1 MTESNLQDKIAETI
15 TLVIKKANIFEK
27 ISELKILTRGMVLF
41 STVTTTFFI
50 LNGLHNNYITNITL
64 QEVKNKTADIEN
76 IIENKLE
83 ELNKKMDIL
92 LHINSVTNLH
102 NLNKNTSFTTNYV
115 ELLENTNTNTN
126 TNNSDDELLNE
137 CYDNIPCNNIKKATG
152 IKKLFNW

>member
-1 MTESNLQDKIAETI
+1 MTETNLEDKITETI

-27 ISELKILTRGMVLF
+27 ISELKFLTRGMVLF

-50 LNGLHNNYITNITL
+50 LNGIYNNYITNIIL

-76 IIENKLE
+76 IMEKKIE
-83 ELNKKMDIL
+83 ELNEKLDKL
-92 LHINSVTNLH
+92 LHIN

-115 ELLENTNTNTN
+115 ELLENTN

-137 CYDNIPCNNIKKATG
+137 CYDNIPCNNVKKVTG
-152 IKKLFNW
+152 IKQLFNW

>member
-1 MTESNLQDKIAETI
+1 MTESNLQDKISETI

-27 ISELKILTRGMVLF
+27 ITEIKFLTRGMVLF

-50 LNGLHNNYITNITL
+50 LNGIYNNYTTNIAL

-76 IIENKLE
+76 IIENKLDE
-83 ELNKKMDIL
+83 VNKKLDKL
-92 LHINSVTNLH
+92 LHIN

-115 ELLENTNTNTN
+115 ELLENTNLNTN
-126 TNNSDDELLNE
+126 TDNSDDELLNE
-137 CYDNIPCNNIKKATG
+137 CYDNIPCNNVKKVTG

>member
-1 MTESNLQDKIAETI
+1 MTETNLEDKITETI

-27 ISELKILTRGMVLF
+27 ISELKFLTRGMVLF

-50 LNGLHNNYITNITL
+50 LNGIYNNYITNIIL

-76 IIENKLE
+76 IMENKIE
-83 ELNKKMDIL
+83 ELNEKLDKL
-92 LHINSVTNLH
+92 LHIN

-115 ELLENTNTNTN
+115 ELLENTN

-137 CYDNIPCNNIKKATG
+137 CYDNIPCNNVKKVTG
-152 IKKLFNW
+152 IKQLFNW